1 MITLN
6 STCITINALGWV
18 VVLAV
23 AIMVIAI
30 IGFFNHDAYAA
41 SFDIKDQVSCQSLP
55 SGSPSWDPS
64 TNTCT
69 VTNISLTLNSG
80 DSLTVENGIVFVI
93 NSGFILLNDG
103 SIMSNSGI
111 INDNSGIFTSLPGL
125 VNAGTINNN
134 AGGIINISSGGGI
147 FNGYLTGATN
157 TINNYGTINNI
168 GELANDGGHI
178 NNYAILNNNQ
188 GGGFDS
194 SDSCSINNNPD
205 GTITNSARLTTDSCV
220 ITNSGTINN
229 NSEGNIHIED
239 FNLIINSGTIN
250 NSGTIIIEVD
260 STINNTGTINN
271 SGSFNTNGNL
281 TNSGTITNSGSISNP
296 GTINNSGTIINE
308 VESIISNTGTINNLC
323 PDGVINQNGILSGN
337 PINNIPCIDT
347 IQPDTSIT
355 SALDHKGDS
364 VPSGGTTHSPTIKFT
379 FTGTDNAGVAGFE
392 CSLDGSLFTP
402 CTGPVTYDK
411 LPNGIHTFQVRAVD
425 TSGNVDPLP
434 ATFSWTRG
442 K

>member
-69 VTNISLTLNSG
+69 VTNISITLNSG
-80 DSLTVENGIVFVI
+80 DSLTVENGIVF
-93 NSGFILLNDG
+93 
-103 SIMSNSGI
+103 
-111 INDNSGIFTSLPGL
+111 
-125 VNAGTINNN
+125 
-134 AGGIINISSGGGI
+134 
-147 FNGYLTGATN
+147 
-157 TINNYGTINNI
+157 
-168 GELANDGGHI
+168 
-178 NNYAILNNNQ
+178 
-188 GGGFDS
+188 

-250 NSGTIIIEVD
+250 NSGAIIIEVD

-271 SGSFNTNGNL
+271 PGSFNTNGNL

-323 PDGVINQNGILSGN
+323 PDGVINQNGILSVN
-337 PINNIPCIDT
+337 PINHIQCI
-347 IQPDTSIT
+347 
-355 SALDHKGDS
+355 
-364 VPSGGTTHSPTIKFT
+364 
-379 FTGTDNAGVAGFE
+379 
-392 CSLDGSLFTP
+392 
-402 CTGPVTYDK
+402 
-411 LPNGIHTFQVRAVD
+411 
-425 TSGNVDPLP
+425 
-434 ATFSWTRG
+434 
-442 K
+442 

>member
-1 MITLN
+1 MRRG
-6 STCITINALGWV
+6 LGF
-18 VVLAV
+18 AV
-23 AIMVIAI
+23 AITAITI

-111 INDNSGIFTSLPGL
+111 INDNSGIFTSFPGL

-168 GELANDGGHI
+168 GELANDDGHI

-229 NSEGNIHIED
+229 NSGGNIHIED
-239 FNLIINSGTIN
+239 FNLILNSGTIN

-260 STINNTGTINN
+260 STIND
-271 SGSFNTNGNL
+271 SGA
-281 TNSGTITNSGSISNP
+281 
-296 GTINNSGTIINE
+296 
-308 VESIISNTGTINNLC
+308 INNLC

-402 CTGPVTYDK
+402 CTGTVTYDK

>member
-23 AIMVIAI
+23 AITAITI

-111 INDNSGIFTSLPGL
+111 INDNSGIFTSFPGL

-134 AGGIINISSGGGI
+134 AGGIINISSDGGI

-157 TINNYGTINNI
+157 TI
-168 GELANDGGHI
+168 
-178 NNYAILNNNQ
+178 
-188 GGGFDS
+188 
-194 SDSCSINNNPD
+194 
-205 GTITNSARLTTDSCV
+205 TNSGRLTTDSCV

-229 NSEGNIHIED
+229 NSGGNIHIED
-239 FNLIINSGTIN
+239 FNLILNSGTIN

-260 STINNTGTINN
+260 STINN
-271 SGSFNTNGNL
+271 SGA
-281 TNSGTITNSGSISNP
+281 
-296 GTINNSGTIINE
+296 
-308 VESIISNTGTINNLC
+308 INNLC

-347 IQPDTSIT
+347 IPPDTSIT
-355 SALDHKGDS
+355 SAVDHKGD
-364 VPSGGTTHSPTIKFT
+364 PISGG
-379 FTGTDNAGVAGFE
+379 E
-392 CSLDGSLFTP
+392 
-402 CTGPVTYDK
+402 
-411 LPNGIHTFQVRAVD
+411 
-425 TSGNVDPLP
+425 
-434 ATFSWTRG
+434 ATQDRKST
-442 K
+442 

>member
-30 IGFFNHDAYAA
+30 VGFFNHDAYAA

-229 NSEGNIHIED
+229 NSGGNIHIED
-239 FNLIINSGTIN
+239 FNLILNSGTIN

-260 STINNTGTINN
+260 STINN
-271 SGSFNTNGNL
+271 SGA
-281 TNSGTITNSGSISNP
+281 
-296 GTINNSGTIINE
+296 
-308 VESIISNTGTINNLC
+308 INNLC